1 MLDVSIGKFTLE
13 SLTTG
18 MYSDARIVYREY
30 IQNAVDSLE
39 EAVADQLL
47 EKSGVRIDIVVDDIK
62 QYICVRDNGIGI
74 SASSAA
80 SVLLSV
86 GKSQKRH
93 SKNRG
98 FRGIGRLGGMSY
110 CDTLVFTTSAEG
122 EQLSTKVTFDC
133 KKLREMLVPDAF
145 EELDL
150 ASVLSSVTTILQ
162 SEEAAHKHYFTV
174 EMFDVDP
181 LSGLLDYEDIEDYIS
196 QVAPLPYRSR
206 IFARVTDIHRHVS
219 EYGYTIEEFPVF
231 IGKNDLDLEPIYKP
245 NRNHFHSDRNKMKP
259 DEILDVRYF
268 SVLIDGVTCAV
279 GWYAIGN
286 WYGMISEDNIGG
298 LRVRKGNILIGDAK
312 TLNPIFKEPRFNG
325 WVQGEVFVLSD
336 GLIPNA
342 RRDDFERNE
351 LYFSFIEALSNEIG
365 TEISSIIREAS
376 KRRNDP
382 SGKVLASIKKT
393 IAEAETSLKEGF
405 NSSVDREKVLETL
418 KQAEVSLKSTPVTP
432 AQQEL
437 KKDLATKLT
446 ETQESVEVSRNYKI
460 NQVSSNLDR
469 KSKKVLEI
477 ISNILSM
484 KLSKFLVDEIMA
496 EIIDAFERK

>member
-1 MLDVSIGKFTLE
+1 
-13 SLTTG
+13 
-18 MYSDARIVYREY
+18 
-30 IQNAVDSLE
+30 
-39 EAVADQLL
+39 
-47 EKSGVRIDIVVDDIK
+47 
-62 QYICVRDNGIGI
+62 
-74 SASSAA
+74 
-80 SVLLSV
+80 
-86 GKSQKRH
+86 
-93 SKNRG
+93 
-98 FRGIGRLGGMSY
+98 
-110 CDTLVFTTSAEG
+110 
-122 EQLSTKVTFDC
+122 
-133 KKLREMLVPDAF
+133 
-145 EELDL
+145 
-150 ASVLSSVTTILQ
+150 
-162 SEEAAHKHYFTV
+162 
-174 EMFDVDP
+174 
-181 LSGLLDYEDIEDYIS
+181 
-196 QVAPLPYRSR
+196 
-206 IFARVTDIHRHVS
+206 
-219 EYGYTIEEFPVF
+219 
-231 IGKNDLDLEPIYKP
+231 
-245 NRNHFHSDRNKMKP
+245 MKP

-268 SVLIDGVTCAV
+268 SVPINGVTCAV

-351 LYFSFIEALSNEIG
+351 LYFAFIEALSNEIG

-382 SGKVLASIKKT
+382 SGKVLASVKKT

-437 KKDLATKLT
+437 KKDLAAKLT

-496 EIIDAFERK
+496 EIIEAFERK

>member
-1 MLDVSIGKFTLE
+1 MEISIGKFTLE

-30 IQNAVDSLE
+30 IQNSVDSLE
-39 EAVADQLL
+39 EAVNNQLL

-62 QYICVRDNGIGI
+62 QYICIRDNGMGI
-74 SASSAA
+74 PASSAA
-80 SVLLSV
+80 AVLLSV

-110 CDTLVFTTSAEG
+110 CDTLVFTTSAED
-122 EQLSTKVTFDC
+122 EPLSTKVTFDC

-150 ASVLSSVTTILQ
+150 ASVLSSVTTIIQ
-162 SEEAAHKHYFTV
+162 SEEAIHKHYFVV

-181 LSGLLDYEDIEDYIS
+181 LSGLLDYDDIEDYIS

-206 IFARVTDIHRHVS
+206 VFTRATDIHRHL
-219 EYGYTIEEFPVF
+219 EEHGYAIEEFPVF
-231 IGKNDLDLEPIYKP
+231 VGKSDLDLEPIYKP

-268 SVLIDGVTCAV
+268 SVPINGVVCAV

-298 LRVRKGNILIGDAK
+298 LRVRKGNILIGDSK

-325 WVQGEVFVLSD
+325 WVQGEVFVLAD

-351 LYFSFIEALSNEIG
+351 LYFAFIDALASEIG

-382 SGKVLASIKKT
+382 SGKVLASVKKT
-393 IAEAETSLKEGF
+393 IAEAETTLKEGF

-418 KQAEVSLKSTPVTP
+418 KQAEVSLKSTAVSP

-437 KKDLATKLT
+437 KKDLAAKLT
-446 ETQESVEVSRNYKI
+446 ETQGKVEVSRNYKI
-460 NQVSSNLDR
+460 NQVSSSLDR

-496 EIIDAFERK
+496 EIIEAFERK